1 MSETA
6 NKTRKP
12 IGKTFLKAN
21 FDSNRELDELML
33 QFLEYLEVERGASP
47 YTIRNYAFYL
57 KRFDQWYTRSSP
69 PGDIRK
75 LDLPIIRKY
84 RLFLSRFVDDR
95 GRSLSRVTQS
105 YHAIALRSWL
115 KWLVRHGYDVIA
127 PDNIELPKVQSRS
140 LKFLPREEV
149 ERLLSQPSISNIR
162 GLRDKAI
169 LEVLFS
175 TGLRVSEL
183 VGLNRASIDLKRR
196 EFGVIGKGGRAR
208 VVFLS
213 KRASS
218 WTARYLGARGD
229 HFKPLFIRFAKWKVE
244 PPAGGEAVRLTVRTV
259 QRIVERYARAA
270 HLSVRITPHGL
281 RHSFATDLL
290 SAGAGIREVQEML
303 GHKNIATTQIY
314 THITN
319 PQLRNVHETFHGKS

>member
-1 MSETA
+1 MPASA

-12 IGKTFLKAN
+12 IGKALLKAN
-21 FDSNRELDELML
+21 LDSNGELSELSL

-57 KRFDQWYTRSSP
+57 KRFDEWYTRCSSSA
-69 PGDIRK
+69 DIRK
-75 LDLPIIRKY
+75 LDLPMIRKY

-105 YHAIALRSWL
+105 YYAIALRSFL

-140 LKFLPREEV
+140 LKFLAREEV
-149 ERLLSQPSISNIR
+149 ERLLSQPSISTIR

-183 VGLNRASIDLKRR
+183 VGLNRASIDLTRR

-218 WTARYLGARGD
+218 WTARYLGVRED
-229 HFKPLFIRFAKWKVE
+229 HLKPLFIRFAKGKVD
-244 PPAGGEAVRLTVRTV
+244 PALAGESLRLSVRSI

-270 HLSVRITPHGL
+270 HLSVRISPHGL

-319 PQLRNVHETFHGKS
+319 PQLRKVHETFHGKS